1 MRNVR
6 QVRREF
12 EGHDTKEEVIN
23 CFRRN
28 EDFFFRPKGMP
39 RVPEMLNMP
48 SNSKKISYEILLYI
62 FVYVSIILFSRY
74 IYIKNE
80 HKK

>member
-1 MRNVR
+1 
-6 QVRREF
+6 
-12 EGHDTKEEVIN
+12 
-23 CFRRN
+23 
-28 EDFFFRPKGMP
+28 MP

-74 IYIKNE
+74 IY
-80 HKK
+80 KK